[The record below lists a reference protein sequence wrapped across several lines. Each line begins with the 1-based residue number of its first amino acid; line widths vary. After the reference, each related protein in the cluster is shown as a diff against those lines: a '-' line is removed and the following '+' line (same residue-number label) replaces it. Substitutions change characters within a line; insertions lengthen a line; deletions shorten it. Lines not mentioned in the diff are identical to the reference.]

1 MGDMAK
7 KRPLKLCPRLM
18 GSSFEDFHL
27 YLRLSPIFD

>member
-7 KRPLKLCPRLM
+7 KRLLKLFRRLM

-27 YLRLSPIFD
+27 HLRLSPIFD